1 MKTVKLLIFLSL
13 IAFWG
18 CDKDTFFDK
27 FVPEIMFYENN
38 DVENADFSEI
48 TLGAGITADTIKAR
62 ISAPMKL
69 KEIKLFKVSGKNEE
83 LLQTYN
89 DFRLTPNVYKL
100 KYLLKDITSETVV
113 KVVAWDNDNKLSSKI
128 FTIKITQ

>member
-1 MKTVKLLIFLSL
+1 
-13 IAFWG
+13 
-18 CDKDTFFDK
+18 
-27 FVPEIMFYENN
+27 
-38 DVENADFSEI
+38 
-48 TLGAGITADTIKAR
+48 
-62 ISAPMKL
+62 MKL